1 MRDRRGEGQAGP
13 WRAVP
18 LHRRARRQRVRDRP
32 CQGRR
37 ASRTRYPRA
46 GHRDRDPGQARR
58 DRPILR
64 RGVPFRAGRR
74 QSPEDGIHQ
83 CLVDGR
89 RHPGLARGGVSDREG
104 MSSDPGPG
112 VPPEVVLPEITLKA
126 VVLSVVLAAVL
137 AGANAYLGLFAGMTV
152 SASIPAAV
160 ISMAVLRLFRESNIL
175 ENNIVQTA
183 ASSGEA
189 LAAGVIFT
197 IPALLLIGYWTS
209 FDYGQTAAIASVG
222 GLLGVLFTIPSRRV
236 LIVTERLRYPEGIAT
251 AEVLKVGSGGGT
263 AVAGFRTLLLAAV
276 IGGLVKLGESGLR
289 LWAEALEGAARVG
302 RAVVYGGVNLSPALL
317 AVGFIIGPNP
327 ASVVVLGGAIGWLVL
342 LPLYG
347 AWAGAPGNVAPIEAA
362 KSVGSTHIR
371 YVGIGAMLVGG
382 LWTLVQLRGPLLE
395 GMRRSVAA
403 YRDVSTGGRPHGNV
417 IPRTDFDAPL
427 LWVLVPFGV
436 GLVPMALIYHAVVRD
451 GIVALVMTVLMAG
464 AAFLFSAV
472 AAYMAGLVGSSSN
485 PVSGVTIATI
495 GLTALVLVPVM
506 GGGHPAGPAAALLIG
521 AVVCCAAAMG
531 GDNLQDL
538 KTGYLVGSTPW
549 KQQIM
554 QVVGVATAA
563 VVITPVLALLQA
575 KYGIGEV
582 TADHPFPLSAPQAT
596 LMASLASG
604 VVGGSRPWG
613 WGGLG
618 AAIGVAVILVD
629 RGQEARGASLRVPVL
644 AVALGI
650 YLPLKLSAAIL
661 AGGLIAELANRRRS
675 NSEESAGHGGLLFA
689 AGLVTGEALMGVLL
703 AVPIALSGIWPGLD
717 ADPFRLFDTP
727 PLGAWPGVVAVAMVG
742 ILLFLTAR
750 DRPRGRGVEG

>member
-1 MRDRRGEGQAGP
+1 
-13 WRAVP
+13 
-18 LHRRARRQRVRDRP
+18 
-32 CQGRR
+32 
-37 ASRTRYPRA
+37 
-46 GHRDRDPGQARR
+46 
-58 DRPILR
+58 
-64 RGVPFRAGRR
+64 
-74 QSPEDGIHQ
+74 
-83 CLVDGR
+83 
-89 RHPGLARGGVSDREG
+89 
-104 MSSDPGPG
+104 MSSDPGPV

-209 FDYGQTAAIASVG
+209 FDYGQTAAIAMVG
-222 GLLGVLFTIPSRRV
+222 GLLGVLFTIPLRRV

-263 AVAGFRTLLLAAV
+263 AVAGFRTLLSAAI

-289 LWAEALEGAARVG
+289 LWAEALEGAVRVG
-302 RAVVYGGVNLSPALL
+302 RSVVYGGVNLSPALL
-317 AVGFIIGPNP
+317 AVGFIIGPNT
-327 ASVVVLGGAIGWLVL
+327 ASVVFLGGGVGWLVL

-347 AWAGAPGNVAPIEAA
+347 AWAGAPENVAALEAA
-362 KSVGSTHIR
+362 KSIGSTRIR

-382 LWTLVQLRGPLLE
+382 LWTLVQLRRPLVE
-395 GMRRSVAA
+395 GVRRSVAA
-403 YRDVSTGGRPHGNV
+403 YRDASTGRRRHGNG
-417 IPRTDFDAPL
+417 IPRTDYDAPL
-427 LWVLVPFGV
+427 LWVLVPFGLV
-436 GLVPMALIYHAVVRD
+436 LVPMALIYHAVVRD
-451 GIVALVMTVLMAG
+451 AIVALVMTVLMAG

-506 GGGHPAGPAAALLIG
+506 GSDHPAGPAAALLIG

-538 KTGYLVGSTPW
+538 KTGYVVGSTPW

-563 VVITPVLALLQA
+563 VVIVPVLVLLQA

-582 TADHPFPLSAPQAT
+582 TADHLHPLSAPQAM
-596 LMASLASG
+596 LMASLARG
-604 VVGGSRPWG
+604 VFGGTLPWELV
-613 WGGLG
+613 GLG
-618 AAIGVAVILVD
+618 AVISIVVILVD
-629 RGQEARGASLRVPVL
+629 RRLAACGSDFRMPVL
-644 AVALGI
+644 AVALGM

-661 AGGLIAELANRRRS
+661 AGGLVAALARRRAV
-675 NSEESAGHGGLLFA
+675 EPAAAGSSRGLLFA
-689 AGLVTGEALMGVLL
+689 AGLVTGEALMGILL
-703 AVPIALSGIWPGLD
+703 AVPIALSGLWPTLGTDPLQLFEAPPLGGWPGL
-717 ADPFRLFDTP
+717 AVL
-727 PLGAWPGVVAVAMVG
+727 AAVAV
-742 ILLFLTAR
+742 LLHRTATAR
-750 DRPRGRGVEG
+750 SR